1 MTRVGASILVPAFN
15 EEAHIERSITAM
27 LAQDFDRGIEV
38 LVVDGAS
45 TDRTREI
52 VQRFAAADQRVRM
65 LSNPARL
72 IPNALNIGLRD
83 ARGEYIARMDA
94 HACYPPGYVTRA
106 VDRFEMGGV
115 ACVSGP
121 QLPHGEGRW
130 SRRVALALRTRQG
143 MGGASFRSATRE
155 TEVDTAFTGV
165 WLRET
170 LLALE
175 GWDER
180 WPINEDAELA
190 ARIRDRGG
198 RYVCVPEM
206 AARYIPRDSL
216 ARLARQYYRYGM
228 YRAKTARH
236 HPNGLRRSHLLPP
249 GVLVG
254 LVAATAAP
262 LRVRPALRVAALA
275 YAGAL
280 AAGAVEAAGEQDA
293 GASDLA
299 WLPPILATM
308 HITWGAG
315 FLVGCARFGTP
326 VAAVAALLRT
336 DRRRGAPGV
345 A

>member
-1 MTRVGASILVPAFN
+1 MPVFN

-45 TDRTREI
+45 TDGTREI
-52 VQRFAAADQRVRM
+52 IQRFAAADQRVRV

-72 IPNALNIGLRD
+72 IPKALNIGLRD

-94 HACYPPGYVTRA
+94 HAYYPPGYVRRA
-106 VDRFEMGGV
+106 VDRLEMGGV
-115 ACVSGP
+115 TCVSGP

-130 SRRVALALRTRQG
+130 SRRVALALRTRLG

-165 WLRET
+165 WPREK
-170 LLALE
+170 LLALN

-190 ARIRDRGG
+190 ARIRERGG
-198 RYVCVPEM
+198 KYVCIPDM
-206 AARYIPRDSL
+206 AARYVPRDSL

-236 HPNGLRRSHLLPP
+236 HSNGLRRSHLLPP

-254 LVAATAAP
+254 LVAATAAS
-262 LRVRPALRVAALA
+262 LRVRPALRVAAMA

-280 AAGAVEAAGEQDA
+280 AAGTVEAAGEQDA

-299 WLPPILATM
+299 WLPLIFATM

-315 FLVGCARFGTP
+315 FLVGCARFGPP

-336 DRRRGAPGV
+336 DRLRCAPGV

>member
-1 MTRVGASILVPAFN
+1 MPVFN

-45 TDRTREI
+45 TDGTREI
-52 VQRFAAADQRVRM
+52 IQRFAAADQRVRV

-72 IPNALNIGLRD
+72 IPKALNIGLRD

-94 HACYPPGYVTRA
+94 HAYYPPGYVRRA
-106 VDRFEMGGV
+106 VDRLEMGGV
-115 ACVSGP
+115 TCVSGP

-130 SRRVALALRTRQG
+130 SRRVALALRTRLG

-165 WLRET
+165 WPREK
-170 LLALE
+170 LLALN

-190 ARIRDRGG
+190 ARIRERGG
-198 RYVCVPEM
+198 KYVCIPDM
-206 AARYIPRDSL
+206 AARYVPRDSL

-236 HPNGLRRSHLLPP
+236 HSNGLRRSHLLPP

-254 LVAATAAP
+254 LVAATAAS
-262 LRVRPALRVAALA
+262 LRVRPALRVAAMA

-299 WLPPILATM
+299 WLPLIFATM

-315 FLVGCARFGTP
+315 FLVGCARFGPP

-336 DRRRGAPGV
+336 DRLRCAPGV